1 MGAAEVEPRKSR
13 GKGGDEVGI
22 GQRGRAPPG
31 RHPARPNRA
40 GEQWKVSSSRVLF
53 RPSEWRL
60 GPVLNTIR
68 KIAILAETE
77 ICHGHRHPQRQRIP
91 GPGDRSL
98 SQPVLIT
105 KHGRPRN
112 VVLSYDEYERL
123 RARDRRAVR
132 AEDLTDEDIAA
143 LEASEIAPGYEH
155 LDAELE
161 AK

>member
-1 MGAAEVEPRKSR
+1 MVTVTLSASEFQDR
-13 GKGGDEVGI
+13 VGE
-22 GQRGRAPPG
+22 A
-31 RHPARPNRA
+31 
-40 GEQWKVSSSRVLF
+40 L
-53 RPSEWRL
+53 
-60 GPVLNTIR
+60 
-68 KIAILAETE
+68 
-77 ICHGHRHPQRQRIP
+77 
-91 GPGDRSL
+91 DRSL

-143 LEASEIAPGYEH
+143 IETSEMAPGYEH

>member
-1 MGAAEVEPRKSR
+1 MATVTLSASEFQDR
-13 GKGGDEVGI
+13 VGE
-22 GQRGRAPPG
+22 A
-31 RHPARPNRA
+31 
-40 GEQWKVSSSRVLF
+40 L
-53 RPSEWRL
+53 
-60 GPVLNTIR
+60 
-68 KIAILAETE
+68 
-77 ICHGHRHPQRQRIP
+77 
-91 GPGDRSL
+91 DRSL

-143 LEASEIAPGYEH
+143 LEASEMAPGNEH

>member
-1 MGAAEVEPRKSR
+1 MTRITLSASEFQDR
-13 GKGGDEVGI
+13 VGE
-22 GQRGRAPPG
+22 A
-31 RHPARPNRA
+31 
-40 GEQWKVSSSRVLF
+40 L
-53 RPSEWRL
+53 
-60 GPVLNTIR
+60 
-68 KIAILAETE
+68 
-77 ICHGHRHPQRQRIP
+77 
-91 GPGDRSL
+91 DRSL

-143 LEASEIAPGYEH
+143 LEASEMGPGYEH
-155 LDAELE
+155 LDAELQ

>member
-1 MGAAEVEPRKSR
+1 MATVTLSASEFQDR
-13 GKGGDEVGI
+13 VGE
-22 GQRGRAPPG
+22 A
-31 RHPARPNRA
+31 
-40 GEQWKVSSSRVLF
+40 L
-53 RPSEWRL
+53 
-60 GPVLNTIR
+60 
-68 KIAILAETE
+68 
-77 ICHGHRHPQRQRIP
+77 
-91 GPGDRSL
+91 DRSL

-143 LEASEIAPGYEH
+143 LETSEMAPGYEH

-161 AK
+161 EK

>member
-1 MGAAEVEPRKSR
+1 MATVTLSASEFQDR
-13 GKGGDEVGI
+13 VGE
-22 GQRGRAPPG
+22 A
-31 RHPARPNRA
+31 
-40 GEQWKVSSSRVLF
+40 L
-53 RPSEWRL
+53 
-60 GPVLNTIR
+60 
-68 KIAILAETE
+68 
-77 ICHGHRHPQRQRIP
+77 
-91 GPGDRSL
+91 DRSL

-143 LEASEIAPGYEH
+143 VEASEMAPGYEH

>member
-1 MGAAEVEPRKSR
+1 VATITLSASEFQDR
-13 GKGGDEVGI
+13 VGE
-22 GQRGRAPPG
+22 A
-31 RHPARPNRA
+31 
-40 GEQWKVSSSRVLF
+40 L
-53 RPSEWRL
+53 
-60 GPVLNTIR
+60 
-68 KIAILAETE
+68 
-77 ICHGHRHPQRQRIP
+77 
-91 GPGDRSL
+91 DRSL

-143 LEASEIAPGYEH
+143 LEASEMAPGYEH
-155 LDAELE
+155 LNAEFE

>member
-1 MGAAEVEPRKSR
+1 MATVTLSASEFQDR
-13 GKGGDEVGI
+13 VGE
-22 GQRGRAPPG
+22 A
-31 RHPARPNRA
+31 
-40 GEQWKVSSSRVLF
+40 L
-53 RPSEWRL
+53 
-60 GPVLNTIR
+60 
-68 KIAILAETE
+68 
-77 ICHGHRHPQRQRIP
+77 
-91 GPGDRSL
+91 DRSL

-143 LEASEIAPGYEH
+143 IEASEMAPGYEH

>member
-1 MGAAEVEPRKSR
+1 MATVTLSASEFQDR
-13 GKGGDEVGI
+13 VGE
-22 GQRGRAPPG
+22 A
-31 RHPARPNRA
+31 
-40 GEQWKVSSSRVLF
+40 L
-53 RPSEWRL
+53 
-60 GPVLNTIR
+60 
-68 KIAILAETE
+68 
-77 ICHGHRHPQRQRIP
+77 
-91 GPGDRSL
+91 DRSL

-143 LEASEIAPGYEH
+143 LEASEMAPGYEH

>member
-1 MGAAEVEPRKSR
+1 MATITLSASEFQDR
-13 GKGGDEVGI
+13 VGE
-22 GQRGRAPPG
+22 A
-31 RHPARPNRA
+31 
-40 GEQWKVSSSRVLF
+40 L
-53 RPSEWRL
+53 
-60 GPVLNTIR
+60 
-68 KIAILAETE
+68 
-77 ICHGHRHPQRQRIP
+77 
-91 GPGDRSL
+91 DRSL

-143 LEASEIAPGYEH
+143 LEASEMAPGYEP
-155 LDAELE
+155 LNAELE

>member
-1 MGAAEVEPRKSR
+1 MATITLSASEFQDR
-13 GKGGDEVGI
+13 VGE
-22 GQRGRAPPG
+22 A
-31 RHPARPNRA
+31 
-40 GEQWKVSSSRVLF
+40 L
-53 RPSEWRL
+53 
-60 GPVLNTIR
+60 
-68 KIAILAETE
+68 
-77 ICHGHRHPQRQRIP
+77 
-91 GPGDRSL
+91 DRSL

-143 LEASEIAPGYEH
+143 LEASEMAPGYEH
-155 LDAELE
+155 LNAEFE

>member
-1 MGAAEVEPRKSR
+1 MATITLSASEFQDR
-13 GKGGDEVGI
+13 VGE
-22 GQRGRAPPG
+22 A
-31 RHPARPNRA
+31 
-40 GEQWKVSSSRVLF
+40 L
-53 RPSEWRL
+53 
-60 GPVLNTIR
+60 
-68 KIAILAETE
+68 
-77 ICHGHRHPQRQRIP
+77 
-91 GPGDRSL
+91 DRSL

-123 RARDRRAVR
+123 RARDRRVVR

-143 LEASEIAPGYEH
+143 LEASEMALGYEH